1 MQSSVRLA
9 TSGISIAR
17 HGPRARSEWT
27 VGVVEA
33 NRNTATLDDYRR
45 LLQQRLEEAE
55 KKAAR
60 VEYLVKWQETLIK
73 SLREEGRDL
82 SQADEVMAILVESR
96 NWFAELAYQ
105 AARDLNFV
113 NRGTN

>member
-1 MQSSVRLA
+1 
-9 TSGISIAR
+9 
-17 HGPRARSEWT
+17 
-27 VGVVEA
+27 VEA
-33 NRNTATLDDYRR
+33 NRKIGQLDDYRG
-45 LLQQRLEEAE
+45 LLQQRLDEAE

-60 VEYLVKWQETLIK
+60 VEYLVKWQEALIE

-82 SQADEVMAILVESR
+82 RHADELMAILVELR

-113 NRGTN
+113 NRSTN